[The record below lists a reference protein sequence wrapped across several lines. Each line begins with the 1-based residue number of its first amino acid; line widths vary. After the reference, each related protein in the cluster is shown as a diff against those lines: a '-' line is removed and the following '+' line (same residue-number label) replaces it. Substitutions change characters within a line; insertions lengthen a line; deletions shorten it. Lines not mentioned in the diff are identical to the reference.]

1 MTKLGGRPQ
10 RQSREDWGHPPLGGR
25 IQSRGMKVRAE
36 GVRTSES
43 CSDPLHHK
51 RPADNGPERHLGR
64 RVVRRARVQY
74 SPKLP
79 QVLEHGLRGVW
90 ARRRLLNTHG
100 MSDLAEWPT
109 VWSVLRRTLHL
120 RAKIK
125 MPICLMV

>member
-1 MTKLGGRPQ
+1 
-10 RQSREDWGHPPLGGR
+10 
-25 IQSRGMKVRAE
+25 MKVDTQS
-36 GVRTSES
+36 VTTSHFQPYLL
-43 CSDPLHHK
+43 DHTGL
-51 RPADNGPERHLGR
+51 ADNGTERHLGR